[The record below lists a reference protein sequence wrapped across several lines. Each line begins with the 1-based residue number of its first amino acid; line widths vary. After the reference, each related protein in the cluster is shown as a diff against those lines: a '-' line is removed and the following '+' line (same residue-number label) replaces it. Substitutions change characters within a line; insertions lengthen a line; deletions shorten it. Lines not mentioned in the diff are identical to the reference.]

1 MMKYFEA
8 DMKRLKGIL
17 VTYEDKVKDI
27 SPLEAE
33 QRKQV
38 LDMLQDAYKLLKE
51 EINDQTFNFKHGF
64 RPALDDT
71 ADPSGARYSNVN
83 NKTES
88 GLHQKEDDS

>member
-17 VTYEDKVKDI
+17 VTYGDKVKDI

-64 RPALDDT
+64 KPALDDT
-71 ADPSGARYSNVN
+71 ADPAAAGMRHSNIN
-83 NKTES
+83 RTES
-88 GLHQKEDDS
+88 GLV

>member
-1 MMKYFEA
+1 VVDEEIGSMMKYFEA

-38 LDMLQDAYKLLKE
+38 LDMLQNAYKLLKE
-51 EINDQTFNFKHGF
+51 EISD
-64 RPALDDT
+64 
-71 ADPSGARYSNVN
+71 
-83 NKTES
+83 
-88 GLHQKEDDS
+88 